1 MKEGV
6 PFGVV
11 SRLLAAFPSSSGF
24 EPTSFT
30 AWAYP
35 PSTLRGAEPHDEIQ
49 RSFRFELDGCCAHL
63 RVHGDPRSRWRR
75 DVVRQLL
82 AAGYER
88 WLADE
93 ESVDLRR
100 WLRGER
106 QRLAELGFL
115 RELGAVG
122 ERACWP
128 TRAPTSRPA
137 PVPFARWAR
146 ADWARV
152 IREVRAAGSP
162 WDNAG
167 ISIVQSAVCP
177 ARVSSGKLGISV
189 GVLGWDDTVDGK
201 RLRAWAS
208 VADATDGRDR
218 EVPLPLRVVGEVRR
232 VLRDAG
238 FEPSRVRS
246 TRNGRIRAGRV
257 NFSKDL
263 ATVAVAA
270 RELPRVLDALKK
282 VGSALVPS

>member
-88 WLADE
+88 WLADD

-152 IREVRAAGSP
+152 IREVRAAGIP

-167 ISIVQSAVCP
+167 ISISRSAVYP
-177 ARVSSGKLGISV
+177 ARVSARGLRISV
-189 GVLGWDDTVDGK
+189 GLVGWDDTVDGK
-201 RLRAWAS
+201 RLLVWAS
-208 VADATDGRDR
+208 VADATDGRDQ
-218 EVPLPLRVVGEVRR
+218 EVLLPPRLVRDLRR
-232 VLRDAG
+232 VLHHAG
-238 FEPSRVRS
+238 FEADRVRS
-246 TRNGRIRAGRV
+246 SRNGKLRTGRV
-257 NFSKDL
+257 NFSKDM
-263 ATVAVAA
+263 ATEIAA
-270 RELPRVLDALKK
+270 AQELPRVLEALKK
-282 VGSALVPS
+282 VGSALGPS